1 MNEER
6 SVFQKGESSP
16 SLEPDRL
23 TTTGQGPLVPPLGH
37 EPSFQTENEHS
48 GTGQQPGLGTRAARG
63 AATTL
68 VGQLVKALIQL
79 ASVVI
84 LARILSP
91 SDYGLLAMVA
101 VILGVADLFR
111 DFGLSS
117 AAIQAKSLS
126 HAQRDVL
133 FWLNSALGLLLA
145 IIIFSAAP
153 IVAAIYQQPLLI
165 PITQALSITFLLNG
179 ISTQYRAGL
188 NRSLRFRR
196 LVTVDIASAVVGLG
210 AGIWLASSGGG
221 YWALV
226 LQQLVTA
233 FLMLLLVSLSGRWL
247 PGRPRRNVPMN
258 GMVRF
263 GTDLVATQLI
273 GYFGRN
279 ADTFIIGLRF
289 GPSPLGLY
297 NRAFQLLMLPL
308 TQMRSAA
315 TVVALPVLA
324 RLQDEQERM
333 VRFVLA
339 GQLALGYLLVT
350 GLGLVAGA
358 AQPVTAVLLGEKW
371 LDLVPI
377 LVFLSI
383 AAAFQTLAFVGY
395 WVYLSQGLTR
405 ALFKYSIAET
415 ALTIVCVV
423 VGSQSGIVGVAA
435 GYAVAQAINWPLS
448 LWWLARCSGLP
459 IGSLYAGAFR
469 IMATA
474 IAVGLSAHAVVL
486 ALHNAAPIVS
496 LLAACAAAVL
506 AVVLLALLVPPI
518 RRDLATV
525 GGLGRRALKRS
536 T

>member
-1 MNEER
+1 MA
-6 SVFQKGESSP
+6 
-16 SLEPDRL
+16 
-23 TTTGQGPLVPPLGH
+23 
-37 EPSFQTENEHS
+37 EHS
-48 GTGQQPGLGTRAARG
+48 GVPQNSGTGPAPAAADPVIPGEHAGLGSRAARG

-68 VGQLVKALIQL
+68 AGQLAKALIQL
-79 ASVVI
+79 ASVVV

-91 SDYGLLAMVA
+91 RDYGLLAMVA

-117 AAIQAKSLS
+117 AAIQAKSLNN
-126 HAQRDVL
+126 AQRDML
-133 FWLNSALGLLLA
+133 FWLNTALGLVLA
-145 IIIFSAAP
+145 IIIFAGAP
-153 IVAAIYQQPLLI
+153 LVAAVYQEPALV
-165 PITQALSITFLLNG
+165 PIAQALSVTFLING

-188 NRSLRFRR
+188 NRALRFSR
-196 LVTVDIASAVVGLG
+196 LVVVDIASAAIGLS
-210 AGIWLASSGGG
+210 AGIAMALAGGG

-233 FLMLLLVSLSGRWL
+233 LLMLVFVAVSARWL
-247 PGRPRRNVPMN
+247 PGRPRRQVPMN

-263 GTDLVATQLI
+263 GADLVATQLV
-273 GYFGRN
+273 GYLGNN
-279 ADTFIIGLRF
+279 ADSFIIGVRF

-308 TQMRSAA
+308 TQLRSAA

-324 RLQDEQERM
+324 RLQDEHERL

-339 GQLALGYLLVT
+339 GQLALGYFLVT

-358 AQPVTAVLLGEKW
+358 AMPVTAVLLGEKW
-371 LDLVPI
+371 LDLVPV
-377 LVFLSI
+377 LVLISI

-415 ALTIVCVV
+415 ALAVACVV

-448 LWWLARCSGLP
+448 LWWLARCSKLP
-459 IGSLYAGAFR
+459 IAALYGGALRIVATSAAAGLA
-469 IMATA
+469 
-474 IAVGLSAHAVVL
+474 AHGAVL
-486 ALHNAAPIVS
+486 ALGSAHPVLA
-496 LLAACAAAVL
+496 LLAAGGAALLAVAVL
-506 AVVLLALLVPPI
+506 VLLVAPI
-518 RRDLATV
+518 RRDIFTV
-525 GGLGRRALKRS
+525 AAMGRRALHRG
-536 T
+536 